1 MTLGTSSEAAQII
14 QSLGLVLGAGGVGA
28 GAFKALKFYIECR
41 YGHKILE
48 AAELAKLKAAAKGEG
63 AKETWVEIGK
73 IEAERELLE
82 RKSELEQSLSVIE
95 IKTAHRAQ
103 IREKNANDVLRVALG
118 EVKDDL
124 QEELPSVDF
133 VNRLMDIAED
143 VSADDLKVLWGKIL
157 GGEFNSPGTFS
168 LRTLE
173 ILKNMTSDE
182 AHIFQNFSNAVVKT
196 SLGSYQFCVLINDD
210 LHRYLVKRF
219 WLTYDQI
226 SFLKEIGLV
235 RSELNDHFF
244 HYQKDRH
251 NYLSFEKGKFQLAVK
266 LLEGKKGTPIRVDVL
281 TQSGIELLSLIE
293 QKDDLALL
301 EEIKK
306 VFEDNAE
313 VRITD
318 EETRHREMI
327 KKAIEINKAK
337 GQDFF
342 PVHVGSNTTLKFFA
356 EYYKVPVGV
365 LAEFN
370 ELPID
375 TTLTVDTVKIPSN
388 LFDEEGNV
396 K

>member
-1 MTLGTSSEAAQII
+1 MTLGISSEAAQII

-82 RKSELEQSLSVIE
+82 RKSALEHSLSVIE

-143 VSADDLKVLWGKIL
+143 VSEDDLKILWGKIL

-173 ILKNMTSDE
+173 ILKNMTSHE
-182 AHIFQNFSNAVVKT
+182 AHIFHNFSKATVET
-196 SLGSYQFCVLINDD
+196 SFGGYRFCVLINDD
-210 LHRYLVKRF
+210 LHRYYIKRF
-219 WLTYDQI
+219 WLAYDQI

-235 RSELNDHFF
+235 RSEFTENYFS
-244 HYQKDRH
+244 YQKGRH

-266 LLEGKKGTPIRVDVL
+266 LLEGKQGITVGTEVL
-281 TQSGIELLSLIE
+281 TKSGIELLSLIE
-293 QKDDLALL
+293 QEDDLELL

-306 VFEDNAE
+306 AFEKNAE

-318 EETRHREMI
+318 AETRHREGI
-327 KKAIEINKAK
+327 KTAIEFNKAK
-337 GQDFF
+337 NQDFF
-342 PVHVGSNTTLKFFA
+342 LVAVGGNTTLKFYA
-356 EYYKVPVGV
+356 EYYKVPVEV

-370 ELPID
+370 ELPAD
-375 TTLTVDTVKIPSN
+375 ATLTVDTVKIPSN